1 MKKKRLI
8 PVLLLKDGWI
18 VQSHKFQNYKQ
29 LGNPITSVKRL
40 SEWCSD
46 ELIYLDIS
54 KEENYDFKRNDQN
67 YHNKNSFLEII
78 SDVAKIAFMPL
89 TVGGKI
95 KTIKDIENI
104 IRRGGDKVCINTA
117 ALNCASFVKDAVK
130 EFGSQCIVISIDAKK
145 IDNKYYVFNTK
156 LMKNTNKELVD
167 WVKKMEDF
175 GAGEIF
181 LNSIDRDGTGIGFDI
196 ELANMVKKNSK
207 IPLIFCGGA
216 GNKEDFSKLIMET
229 DIDAIA
235 AANIFHFSDQSLY
248 YIKKHLY
255 EADLNFREPKIFEL

>member
-54 KEENYDFKRNDQN
+54 KEENYDIKRDDQN
-67 YHNKNSFLEII
+67 YPNRNSFLEIVNDI
-78 SDVAKIAFMPL
+78 SKMAFMPL

-95 KTIKDIENI
+95 KTIKDIENRI
-104 IRRGGDKVCINTA
+104 ERGADKVCINTA
-117 ALNCASFVKDAVK
+117 ALDCENFVKDAVK
-130 EFGSQCIVISIDAKK
+130 EFGSQCIVISIDTKK
-145 IDNKYYVFNTK
+145 IENKYYVFNTK
-156 LMKNTNKELVD
+156 FMKNTNKEVVN

-196 ELANMVKKNSK
+196 ELANMVKK
-207 IPLIFCGGA
+207 
-216 GNKEDFSKLIMET
+216 
-229 DIDAIA
+229 
-235 AANIFHFSDQSLY
+235 SLKY
-248 YIKKHLY
+248 H
-255 EADLNFREPKIFEL
+255 